1 MEPDKAFV
9 IDTRTDAQILFPDL
23 EDSKEVVL
31 SQSPQ
36 PIEEDQ
42 EMEIMRKETEE
53 LKPGSQKKLQTRRQ
67 SKGLTYFNRLKP
79 KVTIDIG
86 SLEDWYTE
94 RTLQPLSKRRR
105 LNVTVDDVDSGS
117 DQSSESDEEM
127 IELNKTVE
135 HKLDKSLL
143 YENWQVEFEKQKK
156 LQNKKKRKRDPNSSS
171 VRSKS
176 RSPSPIKT
184 DPL

>member
-1 MEPDKAFV
+1 
-9 IDTRTDAQILFPDL
+9 
-23 EDSKEVVL
+23 
-31 SQSPQ
+31 
-36 PIEEDQ
+36 
-42 EMEIMRKETEE
+42 
-53 LKPGSQKKLQTRRQ
+53 
-67 SKGLTYFNRLKP
+67 
-79 KVTIDIG
+79 VTIDIG

-156 LQNKKKRKRDPNSSS
+156 LLNKKKRKRDPNSSS